1 MPSASL
7 DQKMRHGQVWLFLGL
22 ITLARLVFAA
32 AIPLTDDEAYYR
44 LWAQHLDIGY
54 FDHPPMVAWLIA
66 LGQGLLGDTALGI
79 RLGAVLATS
88 LTSLVVHDLALRLG
102 TGRETALTA
111 MVWFNATLIVAAGGM
126 LAVPDVGASLFWTLC
141 LWCLVRAQGDLKRPG
156 LWWALAGL
164 VAGLATLSKYSSL
177 FLAPGIFLWVVV
189 SAERRKV
196 LATPWPWLAGL
207 IAGLVFATN
216 VYWNAQ
222 HDWLTFAKQFGRV
235 EANGFSPRFVV
246 ELLITQALLLN
257 PLITGF
263 LVRGAFSRK
272 ESEPR
277 VQRLDLSLIW
287 LTSLPFAAYLILH
300 ALHDRVQGHWP
311 MPLYAG
317 LALAAAVMASRLE
330 LGRWGRA
337 CRALVPWLG
346 LGLGAAALSL
356 AVAPP
361 GLLPLKR
368 DPTQAVRGWPELASA
383 LDAERKVQG
392 AAWVGTVSYVSL
404 AQLSNQPSLQAPVI
418 QITERD
424 RYANA
429 PLPKGLDT
437 TKPGLIIDLSRRVD
451 AKALAACFTKLT
463 PAPSLT
469 RGGRSYAV
477 YRVEGPRVDVV
488 GDGCG

>member
-1 MPSASL
+1 MPSAAL
-7 DQKMRHGQVWLFLGL
+7 DRKTRLGQVWLFLGL

-32 AIPLTDDEAYYR
+32 TLPLTDDEAYYR

-54 FDHPPMVAWLIA
+54 YDHPPMVAWLIA
-66 LGQGLLGDTALGI
+66 LGKALLGDTALGT

-102 TGRETALTA
+102 AGRKTALTA
-111 MVWFNATLIVAAGGM
+111 MVWFNATLIVAAGGL

-177 FLAPGIFLWVVV
+177 FLAPGIFLWVVA

-207 IAGLVFATN
+207 IAGLVFAIN

-222 HDWLTFAKQFGRV
+222 HGWLTFTKQFGRV
-235 EANGFSPRFVV
+235 EATAFSPRFVV

-263 LVRGAFSRK
+263 LLRGALARPRSQG
-272 ESEPR
+272 R
-277 VQRLDLSLIW
+277 VQGLDLSLIW
-287 LTSLPFAAYLILH
+287 LTSLPFAAYLIIH

-311 MPLYAG
+311 MPLYPG
-317 LALAAAVMASRLE
+317 LALAAAVMASGLG

-337 CRALVPWLG
+337 LRALVPWLG

-368 DPTQAVRGWPELASA
+368 DPTQAVRGWPQLASA
-383 LDAERKVQG
+383 LEAERKVQG

-404 AQLSNQPSLQAPVI
+404 AQLSNQPAIKAPMI
-418 QITERD
+418 QIDERD
-424 RYANA
+424 RYANW
-429 PLPKGLDT
+429 PVPPDLNMT
-437 TKPGLIIDLSRRVD
+437 RPGLIIDLSRRMD
-451 AKALAACFTKLT
+451 PKALAACFTKIT
-463 PAPSLT
+463 PGPNLA

-477 YRVEGPRVDVV
+477 YRVEGPRFDVV

>member
-1 MPSASL
+1 
-7 DQKMRHGQVWLFLGL
+7 MRLIWVFLGL
-22 ITLARLVFAA
+22 ITLARLGFAA

-54 FDHPPMVAWLIA
+54 YDHPPMVAWLIA
-66 LGQGLLGDTALGI
+66 FGQSIFGDTALGT
-79 RLGAVLATS
+79 RFGAVLATS

-102 TGRETALTA
+102 GDRKAALTA

-189 SAERRKV
+189 SADRRKV

-222 HDWLTFAKQFGRV
+222 HGWLTFAKQFGRV
-235 EANGFSPRFVV
+235 EASAFSPKFVV
-246 ELLITQALLLN
+246 ELVITQAVLLN
-257 PLITGF
+257 PLITGL
-263 LVRGAFSRK
+263 LVRGAAAQPK
-272 ESEPR
+272 ADL
-277 VQRLDLSLIW
+277 VGQRLDLSLIW
-287 LTSLPFAAYLILH
+287 LTSLPFAAYLMIH

-317 LALAAAVMASRLE
+317 LALAAALLTARLE
-330 LGRWGRA
+330 LGRVARA
-337 CRALVPWLG
+337 CRILVPWLG
-346 LGLGAAALSL
+346 LGLGALALSL

-361 GLLPLKR
+361 GLLPIKR
-368 DPTQAVRGWPELASA
+368 DPTQAVRGWPHLATA
-383 LDAERKVQG
+383 IEAERKAQ
-392 AAWVGTVSYVSL
+392 AAGWVGTVSYVTL
-404 AQLSNQPSLQAPVI
+404 AQLANQLVIQAPVI
-418 QITERD
+418 QIDERD
-424 RYANA
+424 RYGNW
-429 PLPKGLDT
+429 PLPSGLDLT
-437 TKPGLIIDLSRRVD
+437 RPGLIIDLSRRMD
-451 AKALAACFTKLT
+451 AKALANCFAKVT
-463 PAPSLT
+463 PLPSLT
-469 RGGRSYAV
+469 RGGRAYDV
-477 YRVEGPRVDVV
+477 YRVEEAKVDVV
-488 GDGCG
+488 KTGCD

>member
-1 MPSASL
+1 MTSAAP
-7 DQKMRHGQVWLFLGL
+7 DQKTRLGQVWLFLGL

-32 AIPLTDDEAYYR
+32 ALPLTDDEAYYR

-54 FDHPPMVAWLIA
+54 YDHPPMVAWLIA
-66 LGQGLLGDTALGI
+66 LGQGLLGDTALGT

-102 TGRETALTA
+102 AGRTTALTA

-126 LAVPDVGASLFWTLC
+126 LAVPDVGTSLFWTLC
-141 LWCLVRAQGDLKRPG
+141 LWCLMRAQGDLKRPG

-216 VYWNAQ
+216 FYWNAQ
-222 HDWLTFAKQFGRV
+222 HGWLTFAKQFGRV
-235 EANGFSPRFVV
+235 EANAFSPRFVV

-263 LVRGAFSRK
+263 LLRGALVRPRSQG
-272 ESEPR
+272 R

-287 LTSLPFAAYLILH
+287 LTSLPFAAYLIIH

-311 MPLYAG
+311 MPLYPG
-317 LALAAAVMASRLE
+317 LALAAAVMASGLE
-330 LGRWGRA
+330 LGRWSRA

-356 AVAPP
+356 AAAPP

-368 DPTQAVRGWPELASA
+368 DPTQAVRGWPQLATA
-383 LDAERKVQG
+383 LEAERRVQG

-404 AQLSNQPSLQAPVI
+404 AQLSNQPGLKAPVI

-429 PLPKGLDT
+429 PVPKGLDT
-437 TKPGLIIDLSRRVD
+437 TKPGLIIDLSRRMD
-451 AKALAACFTKLT
+451 TKALAACFTKLT

-469 RGGRSYAV
+469 RGGRPYAV
-477 YRVEGPRVDVV
+477 YRAEGPRLDVV
-488 GDGCG
+488 RDGCG

>member
-1 MPSASL
+1 MPSAAL
-7 DQKMRHGQVWLFLGL
+7 DQKTRAGQVWLFLGL

-54 FDHPPMVAWLIA
+54 YDHPPMVAWLIA

-102 TGRETALTA
+102 AGRKTALTA

-189 SAERRKV
+189 SSDRRKI

-207 IAGLVFATN
+207 IAGLVFAIN

-222 HDWLTFAKQFGRV
+222 HGWLTFAKQFGRV

-263 LVRGAFSRK
+263 LVRGAFSRQ
-272 ESEPR
+272 ESEPGG
-277 VQRLDLSLIW
+277 QRLDLSLIW
-287 LTSLPFAAYLILH
+287 LTSLPFAAYLIIH

-317 LALAAAVMASRLE
+317 LALTAAVMASRLE

-368 DPTQAVRGWPELASA
+368 DPSQAVRGWPELASA
-383 LDAERKVQG
+383 LEAERKVQG
-392 AAWVGTVSYVSL
+392 VAWVGTVSYVSL

-429 PLPKGLDT
+429 PVPKGLDT
-437 TKPGLIIDLSRRVD
+437 TKPGLIIDLSRRMD
-451 AKALAACFTKLT
+451 PKALAACFTMIT

-469 RGGRSYAV
+469 RGGRPYAV